1 MLMITIIRI
10 IIITTKIII
19 IHSIT
24 PLGFFLKMMAA
35 RYGTMVK
42 LLLGD
47 FTETMMRMTC
57 AHQTLSNYQGSGFGH
72 WWPWS
77 NDVDLCWVPLLFLF
91 RFQTVRQDSAA
102 MVSRCRTAA
111 FLVHSLAD
119 GSVPC
124 ARFKRCLT
132 HGLSSTWR
140 VYQRREPSVTD
151 TVHLRRSGWW
161 TKFL

>member
-24 PLGFFLKMMAA
+24 PLGCFLKMMAA

-72 WWPWS
+72 
-77 NDVDLCWVPLLFLF
+77 
-91 RFQTVRQDSAA
+91 
-102 MVSRCRTAA
+102 
-111 FLVHSLAD
+111 
-119 GSVPC
+119 
-124 ARFKRCLT
+124 
-132 HGLSSTWR
+132 
-140 VYQRREPSVTD
+140 
-151 TVHLRRSGWW
+151 
-161 TKFL
+161 